1 MKHTDFD
8 SLADVRR
15 TFPSADRVG
24 RFTVFN
30 IGGNKARLIVAIHY
44 NRKKIYIR
52 HVLTHAEYD
61 EEPGRSSRMIAELER
76 LSAAWTRMSE
86 VLSVPHTEA
95 EYRRVSAILDIVV
108 DEVGEDDSHPLAALM
123 ETLGALVDAYEREHV
138 AEPAGSPVQVLR
150 MLMDEHGLSQAD
162 LPEVGSQ
169 GGRVGGSSRRA
180 QINVRQVRALSERF
194 GVSPAVFV

>member
-1 MKHTDFD
+1 
-8 SLADVRR
+8 
-15 TFPSADRVG
+15 
-24 RFTVFN
+24 
-30 IGGNKARLIVAIHY
+30 
-44 NRKKIYIR
+44 
-52 HVLTHAEYD
+52 
-61 EEPGRSSRMIAELER
+61 MIAELER
-76 LSAAWTRMSE
+76 LSVAWIQMSE

-95 EYRRVSAILDIVV
+95 EYLRVSAFLDIVV

-150 MLMDEHGLSQAD
+150 MLMDDHGLSQAD

-169 GGRVGGSSRRA
+169 GVVSEVLRGRR

-194 GVSPAVFV
+194 GVSPSVFV

>member
-1 MKHTDFD
+1 
-8 SLADVRR
+8 
-15 TFPSADRVG
+15 
-24 RFTVFN
+24 
-30 IGGNKARLIVAIHY
+30 
-44 NRKKIYIR
+44 
-52 HVLTHAEYD
+52 
-61 EEPGRSSRMIAELER
+61 MIAELER
-76 LSAAWTRMSE
+76 LSVAWIQMSE

-95 EYRRVSAILDIVV
+95 EYRRVSAFLDIVV

-150 MLMDEHGLSQAD
+150 MLMDDHGLSQAD

-169 GGRVGGSSRRA
+169 GVVSEVLRGRR

-194 GVSPAVFV
+194 GVSPSVFV